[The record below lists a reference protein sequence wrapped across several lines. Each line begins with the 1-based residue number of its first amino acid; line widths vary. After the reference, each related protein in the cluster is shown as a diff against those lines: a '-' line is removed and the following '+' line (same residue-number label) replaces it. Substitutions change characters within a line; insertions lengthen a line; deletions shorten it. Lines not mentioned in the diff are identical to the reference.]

1 MKYMPDDLNT
11 MAEDLSGDTSAPD
24 PAADSTDACCA
35 DITCPSCG
43 KTISL
48 TANEGDAAEE
58 EAEPEDNAMEEAD
71 EAPAPAAKPGMSK
84 AKAAM
89 KFLE

>member
-11 MAEDLSGDTSAPD
+11 MAEDLGEEAVD
-24 PAADSTDACCA
+24 PAAADATDTCCA

-58 EAEPEDNAMEEAD
+58 DTEPEDNAMEEAD
-71 EAPAPAAKPGMSK
+71 EAPAPAAKPRMNK